1 MVAVPIRD
9 FGPDEIVFDF
19 GEPLDVD
26 LTTDSAGLVKAV
38 ALDVDGTDRESGF
51 FERKTWAFGDHF
63 SCGSDESASVVDGA
77 AGFVA
82 EKVGVDVDGAEG
94 A

>member
-1 MVAVPIRD
+1 MVAVPLRD

-26 LTTDSAGLVKAV
+26 LATDSTGLVKAV

-51 FERKTWAFGDHF
+51 LERKAWAFGDHF
-63 SCGSDESASVVDGA
+63 SCGSDESAAVVDGT

-82 EKVGVDVDGAEG
+82 EEVGVDVDGAEG